1 MKKLLLN
8 LVVIFVVASCF
19 TPVQLD
25 AQTVVVGTGDGDNTP
40 PPPPPPSI
48 GDPLTPEELT
58 ALENNTTV
66 NVTCENG
73 SASAEVVV
81 PINLNRD
88 LGTTGFVRFTFRLNG
103 TEVDFRSFT
112 IGSEIGTQT
121 LDNLEPGS
129 YRVEIEVAIAGEND
143 FGLANF
149 EITEGQCDII
159 VEEPI
164 TLSFASSAAD
174 GQTFVQGQLTVE
186 ANASSSEGA
195 IEKVELFVDGNF
207 VRTERV
213 APYQWGMDR
222 ASNPNNAEL
231 EDLSVGIHTL
241 RIVATDDAGNT
252 REETITIEIVPS
264 DISLSFATPSNN
276 QVVTQGMI
284 GVVANASTNTDAIEE
299 VSLFVDGNFVRT
311 ERIDPY
317 EWGASH
323 PNQTDEELQN
333 LSVGTHTLTLIATD
347 NTGNTAE
354 ETITIEV
361 VAAPSPIT
369 LSFATPSDNQVV
381 TQGMIGVV
389 ANASSTA
396 GSISEVSL
404 FADGNFVRTER
415 VDPYEWGASHPNQT
429 AFFFLRL
436 EFQYLMSDTSY
447 PNMSVLVL

>member
-1 MKKLLLN
+1 M
-8 LVVIFVVASCF
+8 
-19 TPVQLD
+19 
-25 AQTVVVGTGDGDNTP
+25 
-40 PPPPPPSI
+40 
-48 GDPLTPEELT
+48 
-58 ALENNTTV
+58 
-66 NVTCENG
+66 
-73 SASAEVVV
+73 
-81 PINLNRD
+81 
-88 LGTTGFVRFTFRLNG
+88 
-103 TEVDFRSFT
+103 
-112 IGSEIGTQT
+112 
-121 LDNLEPGS
+121 
-129 YRVEIEVAIAGEND
+129 
-143 FGLANF
+143 
-149 EITEGQCDII
+149 
-159 VEEPI
+159 
-164 TLSFASSAAD
+164 
-174 GQTFVQGQLTVE
+174 
-186 ANASSSEGA
+186 
-195 IEKVELFVDGNF
+195 
-207 VRTERV
+207 
-213 APYQWGMDR
+213 
-222 ASNPNNAEL
+222 